1 MMKADNTN
9 NFGYHKNLQ
18 PLANVLRKN
27 MTKAEACLW
36 KFILRSGKMK
46 GHTFRRQRPVL
57 NYIADFMSTDLKLI
71 IEVDG
76 ITHDFEETIK
86 KDEIRQK
93 ELEKAGFTVI
103 RFIDDNILTDI
114 ENVRRAIEI
123 AIEEIENRRNST
135 P

>member
-1 MMKADNTN
+1 
-9 NFGYHKNLQ
+9 
-18 PLANVLRKN
+18 
-27 MTKAEACLW
+27 
-36 KFILRSGKMK
+36 MK
-46 GHTFRRQRPVL
+46 GYTFRRQRPVL
-57 NYIADFMSTDLKLI
+57 NYIADFMSTDLKLV

>member
-1 MMKADNTN
+1 MKADNTN

-46 GHTFRRQRPVL
+46 GYTFRRQRPVL
-57 NYIADFMSTDLKLI
+57 NYIADFMSTDLKLT